1 LSARTKENIEDPQGE
16 RTKETSKPSARTS
29 RSRGGGL
36 SVDPAVTRLRRN
48 GASDISITHIPSN
61 RNVTFPAFLT
71 SFSDGTAASFG
82 GETYY
87 GRMDPSPVY
96 QNTTRSITVS
106 FDVVSYSELEARHNL
121 VQINNLQA
129 FTYPEYE
136 SVGGGPA
143 FTGGGGGATTIKSP
157 PLLRV
162 KFANLISDA
171 VTGGGLLCY
180 TNQVSFD
187 PDLDKGVFEAT
198 STIIGF
204 DGNDIAAG
212 DIIPKSYTVTL
223 TLNVLHEHSLGWQGS
238 NFNDG
243 NLKVGDFPRKF
254 NTPAPQSPAAP
265 PATQGVEAGTPAA
278 TGPNDDG
285 VATSQAGTEEQRE
298 MQANSITGGN

>member
-1 LSARTKENIEDPQGE
+1 MSARTKENIEDPQGE
-16 RTKETSKPSARTS
+16 RSKETAKPSARTS
-29 RSRGGGL
+29 RGRRGGL
-36 SVDPAVTRLRRN
+36 SVDPAITRLRRN
-48 GASDISITHIPSN
+48 GAFDISITHIPSN

-71 SFSDGTAASFG
+71 SISDGTAATFG
-82 GETYY
+82 GEVYY

-96 QNTTRSITVS
+96 QNTTRTITVG

-121 VQINNLQA
+121 MQINNLQS
-129 FTYPEYE
+129 FMYPEYE
-136 SVGGGPA
+136 AVGGPA

-187 PDLDKGVFEAT
+187 PDLEKGVFEAT
-198 STIIGF
+198 STIGGTNIS
-204 DGNDIAAG
+204 AG

-238 NFNDG
+238 NFNDS
-243 NLKVGDFPRKF
+243 NIAVGDFPRKF
-254 NTPAPQSPAAP
+254 NAPAPQPPSTP
-265 PATQGVEAGTPAA
+265 PATAQGVEAGTAAA

-285 VATSQAGTEEQRE
+285 VATSQAGTEEQQQS
-298 MQANSITGGN
+298 QANSITGS

>member
-1 LSARTKENIEDPQGE
+1 MSSRTKENIEDPQGE
-16 RTKETSKPSARTS
+16 RTKETSKPSGRTPTG
-29 RSRGGGL
+29 RRGGL

-48 GASDISITHIPSN
+48 GAFDISITHVPSN
-61 RNVTFPAFLT
+61 RNVSFPAFLT
-71 SFSDGTAASFG
+71 SISDGTAATFG
-82 GETYY
+82 GEVYY

-96 QNTTRSITVS
+96 QNTTRTITVG

-121 VQINNLQA
+121 MQINNLQS
-129 FTYPEYE
+129 FMYPEYE
-136 SVGGGPA
+136 AVGGPA
-143 FTGGGGGATTIKSP
+143 FTGGGGGTTTIKSP

-187 PDLDKGVFEAT
+187 PDLEKGVFEAT
-198 STIIGF
+198 STIGGTNIS
-204 DGNDIAAG
+204 AG

-238 NFNDG
+238 NFNDS
-243 NLKVGDFPRKF
+243 NIAVGDFPRKF
-254 NTPAPQSPAAP
+254 NTPAPQPPSTP
-265 PATQGVEAGTPAA
+265 PATAQGVEAGTAAA

-285 VATSQAGTEEQRE
+285 VATSQAGTEEQQQS
-298 MQANSITGGN
+298 QANSITGS